1 MNARLRQI
9 AQRRRAL
16 VAEAAEQRGQFA
28 ADAGALRQS
37 LDWVDAVRRGGQALR
52 NRPLLVGTV
61 AAGFMLV
68 GPGRLLRLAYR
79 TGLVLPLALRVLRLI
94 RALR

>member
-16 VAEAAEQRGQFA
+16 VAEAAEQRGQLA
-28 ADAGALRQS
+28 ADAGALHRS
-37 LDWVDAVRRGGQALR
+37 LDWVDAVRRGGEALR

-61 AAGFMLV
+61 AAGLMLV
-68 GPGRLLRLAYR
+68 GPGRLLRFAYR